1 MKFDPSALPC
11 ALGVAVS
18 LAVAG
23 CGGGSGADK
32 PTTAS
37 AQVSPVSDPASAVVS
52 VAAAEAA
59 QAASMPASAASG
71 AASEAAPS
79 AKIAAA
85 TSATDAVRSTATSTA
100 STTSATTSTTAT
112 SGTTTTTTGSTSS
125 TGTGSKTAGAVTLAT
140 ITAPP
145 ATSISAPMTGAAT
158 ATTTAA
164 AAAVYTGPTRYSPL
178 WTAAADESALKT
190 GGLTGM
196 SLLTSVS
203 TGIFNGARTAKE
215 DWASLG
221 TKYKSDTTVAN
232 WVKTEQARVDAW
244 ISKNFERAD
253 LIGGWVNYY
262 TDAKTGL
269 LLKWTPDDPE
279 PPNATVDPAKRFK
292 AAWVAQGRTYNIAQM
307 QTAARIY
314 RATGLTKYADWAAK
328 QLDFYAQQYTKW
340 PVNTSEG
347 RSTLYMQGL
356 DEAVDLFPLIDT
368 ARLLESYAGST
379 RSATWKSQLFMPMA
393 TNLKSTSAPKSNI
406 QLWHASAIAAIAMR
420 YKDATLLDYAINDP
434 AGIKANMAA
443 GLTTDNLWIE
453 GSFAYNTYVIECLS
467 KLLVAASL
475 DGYADR
481 FTAQA
486 DAALRMLL
494 APMEYRFD
502 DGSLPN
508 PGDSTSTQAV
518 VNNLA
523 HWYLFRTMPT
533 YWGVSVASGWRT
545 WELLTDPPAAN
556 KSLTAPTI
564 PTATTKNFESL
575 RWAVLRAG
583 TWQAFV
589 RYGGMQGNH
598 WSDEAFNFELRHGTT
613 AIAVDPGTITYG
625 SPQHAGYFQR
635 GPAGNVP
642 LVDGDNQSKWA
653 PGTLTSFDLAN
664 ATVSAEQPLFQADAS
679 VGRTFRVTTG
689 GLVEQ
694 AVIKVP
700 SGKTKRLGMVFSSSC
715 DIVPGTGVSSATGQ
729 PALPA
734 VTAFGY
740 WTNTATYTT
749 TSNWRVTLKCAGN
762 KNYVMQVWGPGTQ
775 RLYIGKAPNTPM
787 PSTRNSIYYEVSGA
801 KAVFESSITA
811 Q

>member
-11 ALGVAVS
+11 TLGVAVS

-52 VAAAEAA
+52 AAAEAA
-59 QAASMPASAASG
+59 EAASTPASAASG
-71 AASEAAPS
+71 AASDAAPS
-79 AKIAAA
+79 AKITAA
-85 TSATDAVRSTATSTA
+85 TAANDAVKTTASSTT
-100 STTSATTSTTAT
+100 STTSAS
-112 SGTTTTTTGSTSS
+112 TTTGSTNTSSS
-125 TGTGSKTAGAVTLAT
+125 TTTAAGANSTTTGTKSAGPVTLAT
-140 ITAPP
+140 ITAPTTTGTSA
-145 ATSISAPMTGAAT
+145 ATVAGAAT
-158 ATTTAA
+158 ATTTA
-164 AAAVYTGPTRYSPL
+164 VSTGPTRYSPL
-178 WTAAADESALKT
+178 WTAAADETALKG

-196 SLLTSVS
+196 ALLTSVS
-203 TGIFNGARTAKE
+203 TNIFKGARNAKE
-215 DWASLG
+215 DWPTLVSR
-221 TKYKSDTTVAN
+221 YKNEPDVAN
-232 WVKTEQARVDAW
+232 WVQKTEQARVDAW
-244 ISKNFERAD
+244 IAKNFERAD
-253 LIGGWVNYY
+253 LIGGWVYNYI
-262 TDAKTGL
+262 DPKTN
-269 LLKWTPDDPE
+269 LLKSWSPNDAE
-279 PPNATVDPAKRFK
+279 PAAGATEAEKKFK
-292 AAWVAQGRTYNIAQM
+292 SAWVAWGRQYNIAQARA
-307 QTAARIY
+307 AARIY

-328 QLDFYAQQYTKW
+328 QLDFYATQYGKW
-340 PVNTSEG
+340 PVSTAEG
-347 RSTLYMQGL
+347 RSTMYMQGL
-356 DEAVDLFPLIDT
+356 DEASDVFSLVDT

-379 RSATWKSQLFMPMA
+379 RTTTWKNQLFMPMA

-443 GLTTDNLWIE
+443 GLTADNLWIE
-453 GSFAYNTYVIECLS
+453 GTFSYNTYVIDCLS
-467 KLLVAASL
+467 RLLVAAGVE
-475 DGYADR
+475 GYGDR
-481 FTAQA
+481 FAAEA
-486 DAALRMLL
+486 DGALRMLL

-508 PGDSTSTQAV
+508 PGDSAGAHVV
-518 VNNLA
+518 VNDA
-523 HWYLFRTMPT
+523 VHWYLFRTMPT
-533 YWGVSVASGWRT
+533 YWGVAKATAWRT
-545 WELLTDPPAAN
+545 WESLLDPPVAN
-556 KSLTAPTI
+556 KSTTAPAI
-564 PTATTKNFESL
+564 PTATTKNFDSL

-589 RYGGMQGNH
+589 RYGGMLANH
-598 WSDEAFNFELRHGTT
+598 WADESFNFELRHGTT
-613 AIAVDPGTITYG
+613 AIAVDPGTVTYG
-625 SPQHAGYFQR
+625 SPYHQGYFQR
-635 GPAGNVP
+635 GVAGNVP

-664 ATVSAEQPLFQADAS
+664 ATLSAEQPLFQADAS

-694 AVIKVP
+694 TVLKVP
-700 SGKTKRLGMVFSSSC
+700 SGKTKRLGMVFSSTC

-762 KNYVMQVWGPGTQ
+762 KNYVMQVWGPGAQ
-775 RLYIGKAPNTPM
+775 RVYIGKAPNTPM

>member
-11 ALGVAVS
+11 TLGVAVS

-52 VAAAEAA
+52 AAAEAA
-59 QAASMPASAASG
+59 EAASTPASAASG
-71 AASEAAPS
+71 AASDAAPS
-79 AKIAAA
+79 AKITAA
-85 TSATDAVRSTATSTA
+85 TAANDAVKTTASSTT
-100 STTSATTSTTAT
+100 STTSAS
-112 SGTTTTTTGSTSS
+112 TTTGSTNTSSS
-125 TGTGSKTAGAVTLAT
+125 TTTAAGANSTTTGTKSAGPVTLAT
-140 ITAPP
+140 ITAPTTTGTTA
-145 ATSISAPMTGAAT
+145 ATVAGAAT
-158 ATTTAA
+158 ATTTA
-164 AAAVYTGPTRYSPL
+164 VSTGPTRYSPL
-178 WTAAADESALKT
+178 WVMGADESALKT
-190 GGLTGM
+190 GGMTGM
-196 SLLTSVS
+196 ALLTSLT

-215 DWASLG
+215 DWAALA
-221 TKYKSDTTVAN
+221 TKYKNDTITAN

-244 ISKNFERAD
+244 MAKNFERAD

-262 TDAKTGL
+262 IDAKTGL
-269 LLKWTPDDPE
+269 LLKWTPNDAE

-307 QTAARIY
+307 QTAARLY
-314 RATGLTKYADWAAK
+314 RTTGLTKYADWAAK

-356 DEAVDLFPLIDT
+356 DEAVDLFPLLDT

-443 GLTTDNLWIE
+443 GLTADNLWIE

-475 DGYADR
+475 DGYSDR

-545 WELLTDPPAAN
+545 WEMLTDPPAAN
-556 KSLTAPTI
+556 KSLTAPVI
-564 PTATTKNFESL
+564 PTASTKNFESL

-613 AIAVDPGTITYG
+613 SIAVDPGTITYG

-664 ATVSAEQPLFQADAS
+664 ATLSAEQPLFQADAA

-694 AVIKVP
+694 TVLKVP
-700 SGKTKRLGMVFSSSC
+700 SGKTKRLGMVFSSTC

-762 KNYVMQVWGPGTQ
+762 KNYVMQVWGPGAQ
-775 RLYIGKAPNTPM
+775 RVYIGKAPNTPM

>member
-18 LAVAG
+18 LAMAG

-71 AASEAAPS
+71 AASEAVPS
-79 AKIAAA
+79 AKIAAT
-85 TSATDAVRSTATSTA
+85 TSATDAVRSTATPTT

-112 SGTTTTTTGSTSS
+112 SGTTTTTAGSTS
-125 TGTGSKTAGAVTLAT
+125 TGSKTAGAVTLAT

-145 ATSISAPMTGAAT
+145 AASISAPMTGAAT
-158 ATTTAA
+158 ETTTAA
-164 AAAVYTGPTRYSPL
+164 TTAVYTGPTRYSPL
-178 WTAAADESALKT
+178 WTAAADETALKS

-196 SLLTSVS
+196 ALLTSVS
-203 TGIFNGARTAKE
+203 TNIFKGARVAKE
-215 DWASLG
+215 DWPTLVSR
-221 TKYKSDTTVAN
+221 YKNDPDVAN
-232 WVKTEQARVDAW
+232 WVQKTEQARVDAW
-244 ISKNFERAD
+244 MARNFERAD
-253 LIGGWVNYY
+253 LIGGWVYNYIDPKTNLLRSWSP
-262 TDAKTGL
+262 TDA
-269 LLKWTPDDPE
+269 E
-279 PPNATVDPAKRFK
+279 PAAGTTETEKKFK
-292 AAWVAQGRTYNIAQM
+292 GAWVAWGRQYNIAQA
-307 QTAARIY
+307 QAAARIY

-328 QLDFYAQQYTKW
+328 QLDFYATQYGKW
-340 PVNTSEG
+340 PVSTAEG
-347 RSTLYMQGL
+347 RSTMYMQGL
-356 DEAVDLFPLIDT
+356 DEASDAFALVDT
-368 ARLLESYAGST
+368 ARLLESYAGAART
-379 RSATWKSQLFMPMA
+379 ATWKNQLFMPMA
-393 TNLKSTSAPKSNI
+393 ANLKSTSAPKSNI

-420 YKDATLLDYAINDP
+420 YKDATLLDYAINDV
-434 AGIKANMAA
+434 AGIKSNMNA
-443 GLTTDNLWIE
+443 GLTSDNLWIE
-453 GSFAYNTYVIECLS
+453 GTFSYNTYVIECLS
-467 KLLVAASL
+467 KLLVAAGIE
-475 DGYADR
+475 GYADR
-481 FTAQA
+481 FTAEA
-486 DAALRMLL
+486 DGALRMLL

-508 PGDSTSTQAV
+508 PGDSTGAQVV
-518 VNNLA
+518 VNDA
-523 HWYLFRTMPT
+523 VHWYLYRTMPT
-533 YWGVSVASGWRT
+533 YWGVAKATAWRT
-545 WELLTDPPAAN
+545 WESLLDAPTAN
-556 KSLTAPTI
+556 KTTTPPPI
-564 PTATTKNFESL
+564 PTATTKNFNSL
-575 RWAVLRAG
+575 RWSVLRAG
-583 TWQAFV
+583 NWQAFV
-589 RYGGMQGNH
+589 RYGGMLANH
-598 WSDEAFNFELRHGTT
+598 WADESFNFELRHGTT
-613 AIAVDPGTITYG
+613 AIAVDPGTVTYG
-625 SPQHAGYFQR
+625 SPYHQGYFQR
-635 GPAGNVP
+635 GVAGNVP